1 MIVMRWKWRMMAVI
15 KRDRL
20 WSRHDIVFVMCCCI
34 YDVCGEMLVLGLCV
48 ERVVRFLVSNN
59 FVYFCSFVWM

>member
-34 YDVCGEMLVLGLCV
+34 YDVCGEMLLVLGLCV
-48 ERVVRFLVSNN
+48 ERVVRF
-59 FVYFCSFVWM
+59 FGFEQFCIFL